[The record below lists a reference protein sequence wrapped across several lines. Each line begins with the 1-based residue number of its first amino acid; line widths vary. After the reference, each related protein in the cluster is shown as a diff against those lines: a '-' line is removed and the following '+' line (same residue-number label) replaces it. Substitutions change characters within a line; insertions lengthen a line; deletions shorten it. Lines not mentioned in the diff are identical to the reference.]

1 LDEKTEDAKE
11 TVAQKPKRRLLRR
24 KVDIAKAGKI
34 TELEAQARRKR
45 VSLTAA
51 WFAFLIALLTATM
64 PMVPELV
71 RMLFDKLKP

>member
-1 LDEKTEDAKE
+1 MDEKTEDAKE